1 MAIIGVDVLMKKFSQ
16 STHIYS
22 GDESSVLTAIPPIQ
36 EGIGNFIGFAND
48 VVDGIIR
55 SILNEIML
63 KGKVL
68 PLPFYEAVETMF
80 DKHDNF
86 MDFCRRLSIRLM
98 GMYAISM
105 SSSSDFK
112 CDKEEMESAISA
124 TLTDTSSSLSVKV
137 TDELVSR
144 LAESFCDGF
153 DEDRLVS
160 IFERNEYDEFFLS
173 DYNVDVAISSSG
185 KGESALSIL
194 DLPSQY
200 PMSPEFDYS
209 QLDDAVMFMDIV
221 TFIIGRSIIGR
232 SDSEEVVYDI
242 IDKKTDVY
250 ELLNAMME
258 EYDEG
263 DIPEIPKSKITDE
276 LISRLRTRTY
286 DEINDAFFSP
296 DGIIQYVLAGEIA
309 FSEYMCPEMGDDG
322 FALGALDITAKVSSN
337 GHIKIDTPEES
348 DYRMNGADAFVEKLK
363 LFRALFSD
371 DNGEVSIVFESNHEQ
386 YIVKDVVRLSVALP
400 DVYFDFYDSR
410 IDDEGSLYIE
420 FTISLKS

>member
-1 MAIIGVDVLMKKFSQ
+1 MAIVGIDALMKELSQ

-36 EGIGNFIGFAND
+36 EGIGNFVGFAKD
-48 VVDGIIR
+48 VVDGTIR

-68 PLPFYEAVETMF
+68 PLPFYEAVEAMF
-80 DKHDNF
+80 DTHDNF
-86 MDFCRRLSIRLM
+86 MFFCRSLSIRLM

-112 CDKEEMESAISA
+112 CDKEEMKSVISA
-124 TLTDTSSSLSVKV
+124 TLTDTSSSLSVKF

-144 LAESFCDGF
+144 LAETFCDGF
-153 DEDRLVS
+153 DEYSLVD
-160 IFERNEYDEFFLS
+160 IFERDEYDKFYLS

-194 DLPSQY
+194 DLPSTY
-200 PMSPEFDYS
+200 PMSSEFDYS
-209 QLDDAVMFMDIV
+209 QLVDAMMFMDIV
-221 TFIIGRSIIGR
+221 TFIIGRSDFDVVHDIIG
-232 SDSEEVVYDI
+232 
-242 IDKKTDVY
+242 KKTDVY
-250 ELLNAMME
+250 ELLNSMRE

-276 LISRLRTRTY
+276 LISRLRSRTY
-286 DEINDAFFSP
+286 DEISEAFFSS
-296 DGIIQYVLAGEIA
+296 DGIIQDVLAGDID
-309 FSEYMCPEMGDDG
+309 FSGYMYTEMDDDE
-322 FALGALDITAKVSSN
+322 FSLGSLDIIAKVTPN
-337 GHIKIDTPEES
+337 GHIEIDTPEDS
-348 DYRMNGADAFVEKLK
+348 DYRISGADGLAEKLK

-371 DNGEVSIVFESNHEQ
+371 DNGEVSIVFESNYET
-386 YIVKDVVRLSVALP
+386 YIVKDVVRVSAAIP
-400 DVYFDFYDSR
+400 DVYYSFYNSR
-410 IDDEGSLYIE
+410 LDDEGNLYIE

>member
-1 MAIIGVDVLMKKFSQ
+1 MA
-16 STHIYS
+16 
-22 GDESSVLTAIPPIQ
+22 
-36 EGIGNFIGFAND
+36 
-48 VVDGIIR
+48 
-55 SILNEIML
+55 
-63 KGKVL
+63 
-68 PLPFYEAVETMF
+68 
-80 DKHDNF
+80 
-86 MDFCRRLSIRLM
+86 
-98 GMYAISM
+98 
-105 SSSSDFK
+105 
-112 CDKEEMESAISA
+112 
-124 TLTDTSSSLSVKV
+124 
-137 TDELVSR
+137 
-144 LAESFCDGF
+144 
-153 DEDRLVS
+153 

-173 DYNVDVAISSSG
+173 DYNVEVAISSSG

-221 TFIIGRSIIGR
+221 TFIIGRS
-232 SDSEEVVYDI
+232 DFDVVHDI

-250 ELLNAMME
+250 ELLNSMRE

-276 LISRLRTRTY
+276 LISRLRSRTY
-286 DEINDAFFSP
+286 NEINDAFFSS
-296 DGIIQYVLAGEIA
+296 DGIIQDVLAGEIT

-337 GHIKIDTPEES
+337 GHIEIDTPEES

-400 DVYFDFYDSR
+400 DVYFDFYNSR
-410 IDDEGSLYIE
+410 LDEEGNLYID
-420 FTISLKS
+420 FSISLKS

>member
-1 MAIIGVDVLMKKFSQ
+1 MKELSQ

-68 PLPFYEAVETMF
+68 PLPFYEAVEAMF

-112 CDKEEMESAISA
+112 CDKEEMESVISA

-153 DEDRLVS
+153 DEDGLVS

-173 DYNVDVAISSSG
+173 DYNVEVAISSSG

-221 TFIIGRSIIGR
+221 TLIIGR
-232 SDSEEVVYDI
+232 SDFDVVHDI

-250 ELLNAMME
+250 ELLNSMRE

-276 LISRLRTRTY
+276 LISRLRSRTY
-286 DEINDAFFSP
+286 NEINDAFFSS
-296 DGIIQYVLAGEIA
+296 DGIIQDVLAGEIT

-322 FALGALDITAKVSSN
+322 FALGALDIIAKVTPN
-337 GHIKIDTPEES
+337 GHVEIDTPEES

-400 DVYFDFYDSR
+400 DVYFDFYNSR
-410 IDDEGSLYIE
+410 LDEEGNLYID
-420 FTISLKS
+420 FSISLKS

>member
-1 MAIIGVDVLMKKFSQ
+1 M
-16 STHIYS
+16 
-22 GDESSVLTAIPPIQ
+22 LTAIPPIQ
-36 EGIGNFIGFAND
+36 EGIGNYIEFAKD
-48 VVDGIIR
+48 VVDGTIR

-68 PLPFYEAVETMF
+68 PLPFSEDVESMF
-80 DKHDNF
+80 DTHDNF
-86 MDFCRRLSIRLM
+86 IDFCRRLSVRLM

-112 CDKEEMESAISA
+112 CNKEEMESVISS
-124 TLTDTSSSLSVKV
+124 TLTDTSSSLSVEI

-144 LAESFCDGF
+144 LAETFCNGF
-153 DEDRLVS
+153 DEDSLVD
-160 IFERNEYDEFFLS
+160 IFERDEYDKFFLS
-173 DYNVDVAISSSG
+173 DYNVDVAISSRG

-221 TFIIGRSIIGR
+221 TFIIGRSDFG
-232 SDSEEVVYDI
+232 VVHDI

-286 DEINDAFFSP
+286 NEINDAFFSS
-296 DGIIQYVLAGEIA
+296 DGIIQDVLAGEIS
-309 FSEYMCPEMGDDG
+309 FSEYMCPEIGDDG

-337 GHIKIDTPEES
+337 GHIEIDTPEES
-348 DYRMNGADAFVEKLK
+348 DYRMNGADVFVEKLK

-400 DVYFDFYDSR
+400 DVYFDFYNSR
-410 IDDEGSLYIE
+410 LDEEGNLYID
-420 FTISLKS
+420 FSISLKS

>member
-1 MAIIGVDVLMKKFSQ
+1 MAIIGIDALMKDLSQ
-16 STHIYS
+16 STYIYS

-36 EGIGNFIGFAND
+36 EGIGNFMGFAKD
-48 VVDGIIR
+48 VVDGTIR

-68 PLPFYEAVETMF
+68 PLPFYEAVEAMF

-112 CDKEEMESAISA
+112 CDKEEMESVISA

-144 LAESFCDGF
+144 LAETFCNGF
-153 DEDRLVS
+153 DEDSLVD
-160 IFERNEYDEFFLS
+160 IFERDEYDKFFLS
-173 DYNVDVAISSSG
+173 DYNVDVAISSRG

-221 TFIIGRSIIGR
+221 TFIIGRSDFG
-232 SDSEEVVYDI
+232 VVHDI

-250 ELLNAMME
+250 ELLNSMRE

-263 DIPEIPKSKITDE
+263 DIPEITKSKITDE

-286 DEINDAFFSP
+286 AEINDAFFSS

-337 GHIKIDTPEES
+337 GHIEIDTPEES

-400 DVYFDFYDSR
+400 DVYFDFYNSR
-410 IDDEGSLYIE
+410 LDEEGNLYID
-420 FTISLKS
+420 FSISLKS

>member
-1 MAIIGVDVLMKKFSQ
+1 MAIIGIDALMKELSQ
-16 STHIYS
+16 STYIYS

-36 EGIGNFIGFAND
+36 EGIGNFMGFAKD
-48 VVDGIIR
+48 VVDGTIR

-68 PLPFYEAVETMF
+68 PLPFYEAVEAMF

-112 CDKEEMESAISA
+112 CDKEEMESVISA

-144 LAESFCDGF
+144 LAETFCNGF
-153 DEDRLVS
+153 DEDSLVD
-160 IFERNEYDEFFLS
+160 IFERDEYDKFFLS
-173 DYNVDVAISSSG
+173 DYNVDVAISSRG

-221 TFIIGRSIIGR
+221 TFIIGRSDFG
-232 SDSEEVVYDI
+232 VVHDI

-250 ELLNAMME
+250 ELLNSMRE

-263 DIPEIPKSKITDE
+263 DIPEITKSKITDE

-286 DEINDAFFSP
+286 AEINDAFFSS

-337 GHIKIDTPEES
+337 GHIEIDTPEES

-400 DVYFDFYDSR
+400 DVYFDFYNSR
-410 IDDEGSLYIE
+410 LDEEGNLYID
-420 FTISLKS
+420 FSISLKS

>member
-1 MAIIGVDVLMKKFSQ
+1 MAIIDVDVLMKKFSQ

-22 GDESSVLTAIPPIQ
+22 GDESSVLTEISPIKQ
-36 EGIGNFIGFAND
+36 GIGNFIGFAND
-48 VVDGIIR
+48 VVEYAIR
-55 SILNEIML
+55 SILNEMIL
-63 KGKVL
+63 KGDVI
-68 PLPFYEAVETMF
+68 PVPFLNDAEDMF
-80 DKHDNF
+80 DTCDNF
-86 MDFCRRLSIRLM
+86 KVFRRRLSVRIM
-98 GMYAISM
+98 SMYAISM

-112 CDKEEMESAISA
+112 FDKKLIENAIMES
-124 TLTDTSSSLSVKV
+124 LTDISSALSVEI

-144 LAESFCDGF
+144 LAETFYDEF
-153 DEDRLVS
+153 DEDSLVS
-160 IFERNEYDEFFLS
+160 IFERDDYDKSHLS
-173 DYNVDVAISSSG
+173 DYFVDVVISSSG
-185 KGESALSIL
+185 KDEPYLSIL
-194 DLPSQY
+194 DLPSPY

-221 TFIIGRSIIGR
+221 TFIIGRP
-232 SDSEEVVYDI
+232 DFDVVHDI

-250 ELLNAMME
+250 ELLNSMME

-286 DEINDAFFSP
+286 DEINDAFFSS
-296 DGIIQYVLAGEIA
+296 DGIIQDVLAGEIA

-337 GHIKIDTPEES
+337 GHIEIDTPEES

-400 DVYFDFYDSR
+400 DVYFDFYNSR
-410 IDDEGSLYIE
+410 LDDEGNLYIE

>member
-1 MAIIGVDVLMKKFSQ
+1 MAIVGIDALMKELSQ

-36 EGIGNFIGFAND
+36 EGIGNFIGFAKD
-48 VVDGIIR
+48 VVDGTIR

-68 PLPFYEAVETMF
+68 PLPFYEAVEAMF

-112 CDKEEMESAISA
+112 CDKEEMESVISA

-160 IFERNEYDEFFLS
+160 IFERDEYDKFFLS

-200 PMSPEFDYS
+200 PMSSEFDYS
-209 QLDDAVMFMDIV
+209 QLVDAVMFMDIV
-221 TFIIGRSIIGR
+221 TFIIGRS
-232 SDSEEVVYDI
+232 DFDVVHDI

-250 ELLNAMME
+250 ELLNSMRE

-276 LISRLRTRTY
+276 LISRLRSRTY
-286 DEINDAFFSP
+286 DEINDAFFSS
-296 DGIIQYVLAGEIA
+296 DGIIQDVLAGDID
-309 FSEYMCPEMGDDG
+309 FSGYVYTEMNDDE
-322 FALGALDITAKVSSN
+322 FSLGSLDIIAKVTPN
-337 GHIKIDTPEES
+337 GHIEIDTPEES
-348 DYRMNGADAFVEKLK
+348 DYRMNGADGLVEKLK

-400 DVYFDFYDSR
+400 DVYFYFYNSR
-410 IDDEGSLYIE
+410 LDDEGNLYID

>member
-1 MAIIGVDVLMKKFSQ
+1 MKELSQ
-16 STHIYS
+16 STHTYIYS

-36 EGIGNFIGFAND
+36 EGIGNYIEFAKD
-48 VVDGIIR
+48 VVDGTIR

-68 PLPFYEAVETMF
+68 PLPFSEDVESMF
-80 DKHDNF
+80 DTHDNF
-86 MDFCRRLSIRLM
+86 IDFCRRLSVRLM
-98 GMYAISM
+98 AMYAISM
-105 SSSSDFK
+105 SSSSNFK
-112 CDKEEMESAISA
+112 CDKKEMENVISEILA
-124 TLTDTSSSLSVKV
+124 DTSNVLSVEI

-144 LAESFCDGF
+144 LAETFCNGF
-153 DEDRLVS
+153 DEDSLVA

-173 DYNVDVAISSSG
+173 DYNVEVAISSSG

-221 TFIIGRSIIGR
+221 TFIIGRS
-232 SDSEEVVYDI
+232 DFDVVHDI

-250 ELLNAMME
+250 ELLNSMME

-263 DIPEIPKSKITDE
+263 DIPEIPKSKIADE
-276 LISRLRTRTY
+276 LISRLRSRTY
-286 DEINDAFFSP
+286 NEINDAFFSS
-296 DGIIQYVLAGEIA
+296 DGIIQDVLAGEIT

-348 DYRMNGADAFVEKLK
+348 DYRMNGADDFVEKLK

-400 DVYFDFYDSR
+400 DVYFDFYNSR
-410 IDDEGSLYIE
+410 LDEEGNLYID
-420 FTISLKS
+420 FSISLKS

>member
-1 MAIIGVDVLMKKFSQ
+1 MAIIGVDALMKELSQ

-68 PLPFYEAVETMF
+68 PLPFYEAVEAMF

-112 CDKEEMESAISA
+112 CDKEEMESVISA

-153 DEDRLVS
+153 DEDGLVS

-173 DYNVDVAISSSG
+173 DYNVEVAISSSG

-221 TFIIGRSIIGR
+221 TLIIGR
-232 SDSEEVVYDI
+232 SDFDVVHDI

-250 ELLNAMME
+250 ELLNSMRE

-276 LISRLRTRTY
+276 LISRLRSRTY
-286 DEINDAFFSP
+286 NEINDAFFSS
-296 DGIIQYVLAGEIA
+296 DGIIQDVLAGEIT

-322 FALGALDITAKVSSN
+322 FALGALDIIAKVTPN
-337 GHIKIDTPEES
+337 GHVEIDTPEES

-400 DVYFDFYDSR
+400 DVYFDFYNSR
-410 IDDEGSLYIE
+410 LDEEGNLYID
-420 FTISLKS
+420 FSISLKS

>member
-1 MAIIGVDVLMKKFSQ
+1 MAIVGIDALMKELSQ

-22 GDESSVLTAIPPIQ
+22 GDESSVLTAILPIQ
-36 EGIGNFIGFAND
+36 EGIGNFIGFAKD
-48 VVDGIIR
+48 VVDGTIR

-68 PLPFYEAVETMF
+68 PLPFYEAVEAMF

-112 CDKEEMESAISA
+112 CDKEEMESVISA

-153 DEDRLVS
+153 DEDGLVS
-160 IFERNEYDEFFLS
+160 IFERDEYDKFFLS
-173 DYNVDVAISSSG
+173 DYNVNVAISSSG

-221 TFIIGRSIIGR
+221 TFIIGRS
-232 SDSEEVVYDI
+232 DFDVVHDI

-250 ELLNAMME
+250 ELLNSMRE

-276 LISRLRTRTY
+276 LISRLRSRTY
-286 DEINDAFFSP
+286 DEINEAFFSS
-296 DGIIQYVLAGEIA
+296 DGVIQDVLAGEIT

-322 FALGALDITAKVSSN
+322 FALGALDIIAKVTPN
-337 GHIKIDTPEES
+337 GHVEIDTPEES

-400 DVYFDFYDSR
+400 DVYFDFYNSR
-410 IDDEGSLYIE
+410 LDEEGNLYID
-420 FTISLKS
+420 FSISLKS

>member
-1 MAIIGVDVLMKKFSQ
+1 MAIVGIDALMKELSQ
-16 STHIYS
+16 STYIYS

-36 EGIGNFIGFAND
+36 EGIGNFIGFAKD
-48 VVDGIIR
+48 VVDGTIR

-68 PLPFYEAVETMF
+68 PLPFYEAVEAMF
-80 DKHDNF
+80 YKHDNF

-98 GMYAISM
+98 GMYAISI

-112 CDKEEMESAISA
+112 CNKEEMKSVISA
-124 TLTDTSSSLSVKV
+124 TLTDTSSALSVEI

-144 LAESFCDGF
+144 LAETFCNGF
-153 DEDRLVS
+153 DEDSLVA

-173 DYNVDVAISSSG
+173 DYNVEVAISSSG

-221 TFIIGRSIIGR
+221 TFIIGRS
-232 SDSEEVVYDI
+232 DFDVVHDI

-250 ELLNAMME
+250 ELLNSMME

-276 LISRLRTRTY
+276 LISRLRSRTY
-286 DEINDAFFSP
+286 NEINDAFFSS
-296 DGIIQYVLAGEIA
+296 DGIIQDVLAGEIT

-322 FALGALDITAKVSSN
+322 FALGALNITAKVSSN

-400 DVYFDFYDSR
+400 DVYFDFYNSR
-410 IDDEGSLYIE
+410 LDEEGNLYID
-420 FTISLKS
+420 FSISLKS

>member
-1 MAIIGVDVLMKKFSQ
+1 MAIIGIDALMKELSQ
-16 STHIYS
+16 STYIYS

-36 EGIGNFIGFAND
+36 EGIGNFIGFAKD
-48 VVDGIIR
+48 VVDGTIR

-68 PLPFYEAVETMF
+68 PLPFYEAVEAMF

-112 CDKEEMESAISA
+112 CDKEEMESVISA

-144 LAESFCDGF
+144 LAETFCNGF
-153 DEDRLVS
+153 DEDSLVD
-160 IFERNEYDEFFLS
+160 IFERDEYDKFFLS
-173 DYNVDVAISSSG
+173 DYNVDVAISSRG

-221 TFIIGRSIIGR
+221 TFIIGRSDFG
-232 SDSEEVVYDI
+232 VVHDI

-250 ELLNAMME
+250 ELLNSMRE

-263 DIPEIPKSKITDE
+263 DIPEITKSKITDE

-286 DEINDAFFSP
+286 AEINDAFFSS

-337 GHIKIDTPEES
+337 GHIEIDTPEES

-400 DVYFDFYDSR
+400 DVYFDFYNSR
-410 IDDEGSLYIE
+410 LDEEGNLYID
-420 FTISLKS
+420 FSISLKS

>member
-1 MAIIGVDVLMKKFSQ
+1 M
-16 STHIYS
+16 
-22 GDESSVLTAIPPIQ
+22 LTAIPPIQ
-36 EGIGNFIGFAND
+36 EGIGNYIEFAKD
-48 VVDGIIR
+48 VVDGTIR

-68 PLPFYEAVETMF
+68 PLPFSEDVESMF
-80 DKHDNF
+80 DTHDNF
-86 MDFCRRLSIRLM
+86 IDFCRRLSVRLM
-98 GMYAISM
+98 AMYAISM
-105 SSSSDFK
+105 SSSSNFK
-112 CDKEEMESAISA
+112 CDKKEMENVISEILA
-124 TLTDTSSSLSVKV
+124 DTSNVLSVEI

-144 LAESFCDGF
+144 LAETFCNGF
-153 DEDRLVS
+153 DEDSLVA

-173 DYNVDVAISSSG
+173 DYNVEVAISSSG

-221 TFIIGRSIIGR
+221 TFIIGRS
-232 SDSEEVVYDI
+232 DFDVVHDI

-250 ELLNAMME
+250 ELLNSMME

-276 LISRLRTRTY
+276 LISRLRSRTY
-286 DEINDAFFSP
+286 NEINDAFFSS
-296 DGIIQYVLAGEIA
+296 DGINQDVLAGEIT

-348 DYRMNGADAFVEKLK
+348 DYRMNGADVFVEKLK

-400 DVYFDFYDSR
+400 DVYFDFYNSR
-410 IDDEGSLYIE
+410 LDEEGNLYID
-420 FTISLKS
+420 FSISLKS

>member
-1 MAIIGVDVLMKKFSQ
+1 MAIVGIDALMKELSQ

-36 EGIGNFIGFAND
+36 EGIGNFTGFAKD
-48 VVDGIIR
+48 VVDGTIR

-68 PLPFYEAVETMF
+68 PLPFYEAVEAMF

-86 MDFCRRLSIRLM
+86 MDFCRRLSVRLM
-98 GMYAISM
+98 AMYAISM
-105 SSSSDFK
+105 SSSSNFK
-112 CDKEEMESAISA
+112 CDKKEMESVISA

-153 DEDRLVS
+153 DEDGLVS

-173 DYNVDVAISSSG
+173 DYNVEVAISSSG

-221 TFIIGRSIIGR
+221 TFIIGRS
-232 SDSEEVVYDI
+232 DFDVVHDI

-250 ELLNAMME
+250 ELLNSMME

-276 LISRLRTRTY
+276 LISRLRSRTY
-286 DEINDAFFSP
+286 NEINDAFFSS
-296 DGIIQYVLAGEIA
+296 DGIIQDVLAGEIT

-337 GHIKIDTPEES
+337 GHVEIDTPEES

-386 YIVKDVVRLSVALP
+386 YIVKDVVRLYVALP
-400 DVYFDFYDSR
+400 DVYFDFYNSR
-410 IDDEGSLYIE
+410 LDEEGNLYID
-420 FTISLKS
+420 FSISLKS

>member
-1 MAIIGVDVLMKKFSQ
+1 M
-16 STHIYS
+16 
-22 GDESSVLTAIPPIQ
+22 LTAIPPIQ
-36 EGIGNFIGFAND
+36 EGIGNFMGFAKD
-48 VVDGIIR
+48 VVDGTIR

-68 PLPFYEAVETMF
+68 PLPFYEAVEAMF

-112 CDKEEMESAISA
+112 CNKEEMKSVISA
-124 TLTDTSSSLSVKV
+124 TLTDTSSSLSVEI

-144 LAESFCDGF
+144 LAETFCNGF
-153 DEDRLVS
+153 DEDSLVD
-160 IFERNEYDEFFLS
+160 IFERDEYDKFFLS
-173 DYNVDVAISSSG
+173 DYNVEVAISSSG

-221 TFIIGRSIIGR
+221 TFIIGRS
-232 SDSEEVVYDI
+232 DFDVVHDI

-250 ELLNAMME
+250 ELLNSMME

-263 DIPEIPKSKITDE
+263 DIPEITKSKITDE

-286 DEINDAFFSP
+286 DDINDAFFSS
-296 DGIIQYVLAGEIA
+296 DGIIQDVLAGDID
-309 FSEYMCPEMGDDG
+309 FSGYIYTEMDDDE
-322 FALGALDITAKVSSN
+322 FSLGSLDIIAKVTPN
-337 GHIKIDTPEES
+337 GHIEIDTPEDS
-348 DYRMNGADAFVEKLK
+348 DYRMSGADGLVEKLK

-400 DVYFDFYDSR
+400 DAYFDFYNSR
-410 IDDEGSLYIE
+410 LDEEGNLYID
-420 FTISLKS
+420 FSISLKS

>member
-1 MAIIGVDVLMKKFSQ
+1 MAIIGIDALMKELSQ
-16 STHIYS
+16 STYIYS

-36 EGIGNFIGFAND
+36 EGIGNFMGVAKD
-48 VVDGIIR
+48 VVDGTIR

-68 PLPFYEAVETMF
+68 PLPFYEAVEAMF

-112 CDKEEMESAISA
+112 CDKEEMESVISA

-144 LAESFCDGF
+144 LAETFCNGF
-153 DEDRLVS
+153 DEDSLVD
-160 IFERNEYDEFFLS
+160 IFERDEYDKFFLS
-173 DYNVDVAISSSG
+173 DYNVDVAISSRG

-221 TFIIGRSIIGR
+221 TFIIGRSDFG
-232 SDSEEVVYDI
+232 VVHDI

-250 ELLNAMME
+250 ELLNSMRE

-263 DIPEIPKSKITDE
+263 DIPEITKSKITDE

-286 DEINDAFFSP
+286 AEINDAFFSS

-337 GHIKIDTPEES
+337 GHIEIDTPEES

-400 DVYFDFYDSR
+400 DVYFDFYNSR
-410 IDDEGSLYIE
+410 LDEEGNLYID
-420 FTISLKS
+420 FSISLKS

>member
-1 MAIIGVDVLMKKFSQ
+1 MAIVGIDALMKELSQ

-36 EGIGNFIGFAND
+36 EGIGNFIGFAKD
-48 VVDGIIR
+48 VVDGTIR

-68 PLPFYEAVETMF
+68 PLPFYEAVEAMF

-112 CDKEEMESAISA
+112 CDKEEMESVISA

-160 IFERNEYDEFFLS
+160 IFERDEYDKFFLS

-200 PMSPEFDYS
+200 PMSSEFDYS
-209 QLDDAVMFMDIV
+209 QLVDAVMFMDIV
-221 TFIIGRSIIGR
+221 TFIIGRS
-232 SDSEEVVYDI
+232 DFDVVHDI

-250 ELLNAMME
+250 ELLNSMRE

-276 LISRLRTRTY
+276 LISRLRSRTY
-286 DEINDAFFSP
+286 DEINDAFFSS
-296 DGIIQYVLAGEIA
+296 DGIIQDVLAGDID
-309 FSEYMCPEMGDDG
+309 FSGYVYTEMNDAE
-322 FALGALDITAKVSSN
+322 FSLGSLDIIAKVTPN
-337 GHIKIDTPEES
+337 GHIEIDTPEES
-348 DYRMNGADAFVEKLK
+348 DYRMNGADGLVEKLK

-400 DVYFDFYDSR
+400 DVYFYFYNSR
-410 IDDEGSLYIE
+410 LDDEGNLYID

>member
-1 MAIIGVDVLMKKFSQ
+1 MAIVGIDALMKELSQ

-36 EGIGNFIGFAND
+36 EGIGNFIGFAKD
-48 VVDGIIR
+48 VVDGTIR

-68 PLPFYEAVETMF
+68 PLPFYEAVEAMF

-112 CDKEEMESAISA
+112 CDKEEMESVISA

-160 IFERNEYDEFFLS
+160 IFERDEYDKFFLS

-200 PMSPEFDYS
+200 PMSSEFDYS
-209 QLDDAVMFMDIV
+209 QLVDAVMFMDIV
-221 TFIIGRSIIGR
+221 TFIIGRS
-232 SDSEEVVYDI
+232 DFDVVHDI

-250 ELLNAMME
+250 ELLNSMRE

-276 LISRLRTRTY
+276 LISRLRSRTY
-286 DEINDAFFSP
+286 DEINDAFFSS
-296 DGIIQYVLAGEIA
+296 DGIIQDVLAGDID
-309 FSEYMCPEMGDDG
+309 FSGYVYTEMNDDE
-322 FALGALDITAKVSSN
+322 FSLGSLDIIAKVTPN
-337 GHIKIDTPEES
+337 GHIEIDTPEES
-348 DYRMNGADAFVEKLK
+348 DYRMNGADTFVEKLK

-386 YIVKDVVRLSVALP
+386 YIVKDVVRLSAALP
-400 DVYFDFYDSR
+400 DAYFDFYNSR
-410 IDDEGSLYIE
+410 LDEEGNLYID